1 MLRHVLHIRTL
12 CISRRKIFRTI
23 GLDKVRQREI
33 RTMCSWNLE
42 RLDILP
48 RKISHLYVT
57 YKRI

>member
-1 MLRHVLHIRTL
+1 MLRHYIRTL

-48 RKISHLYVT
+48 RKTSLNLYVT